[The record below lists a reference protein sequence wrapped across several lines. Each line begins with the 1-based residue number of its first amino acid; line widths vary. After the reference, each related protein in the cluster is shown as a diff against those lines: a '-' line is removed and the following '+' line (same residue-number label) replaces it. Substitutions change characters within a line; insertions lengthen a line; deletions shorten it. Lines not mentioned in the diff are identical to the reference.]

1 MNVILTDVSEQ
12 ALSNKH
18 IEGSEAKFQEM
29 KKENLVHQARKG
41 NQEAFNELVRLH
53 RAKAHGW
60 AFSVTKD
67 IFLAEDIVQEA
78 LYRAFI
84 KIGTLIDTNRFTPWL
99 KQIVRNQAYMKV
111 RSAGYRLES
120 SISSLAAAGR
130 ESNLLP
136 SSVDWGDIDQI
147 LCFISSSASK
157 RAQEDNPEE
166 QLMRLSVVEG
176 ICTLLKCLT
185 KREKAFFEAYFFEDL
200 PPLEIAKLFNTT
212 KANVYNT
219 ISRSRVKVQKERL
232 RITIHQYVQRKAEL
246 GICKRKILLKPD
258 I

>member
-1 MNVILTDVSEQ
+1 MNVILTDGSEQ

-18 IEGSEAKFQEM
+18 NEESESRIQEM
-29 KKENLVHQARKG
+29 KKEKLVHQARKG

-67 IFLAEDIVQEA
+67 TFLAEDIVQEA

-111 RSAGYRLES
+111 RSAGYRMES
-120 SISSLAAAGR
+120 SISSLAAGR
-130 ESNLLP
+130 ESKLSP

-157 RAQEDNPEE
+157 RSQEDNPEE
-166 QLMRLSVVEG
+166 HLMRLSVVEG

-219 ISRSRVKVQKERL
+219 ISRSRIKVQKERL
-232 RITIHQYVQRKAEL
+232 RITIHQYVQRKEER
-246 GICKRKILLKPD
+246 GVCKRKVLLKPD